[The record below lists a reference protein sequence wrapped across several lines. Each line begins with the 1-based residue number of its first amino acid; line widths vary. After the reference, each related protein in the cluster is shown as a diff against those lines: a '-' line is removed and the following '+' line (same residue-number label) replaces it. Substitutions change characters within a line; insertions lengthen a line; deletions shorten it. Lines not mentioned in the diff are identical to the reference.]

1 MQEPQTNFQHCIN
14 RETNP
19 NKTEWLPVEVSED
32 LFALGRRE
40 NSKYAKLLKG
50 NKFGSDKKKRVKIK
64 VKKIFYRSLGKCVLI
79 TVLL

>member
-32 LFALGRRE
+32 LFALGWSE
-40 NSKYAKLLKG
+40 NSQQAKLLKG
-50 NKFGSDKKKRVKIK
+50 NKFGSDIKKK
-64 VKKIFYRSLGKCVLI
+64 GENKC
-79 TVLL
+79 